1 MAATVATGGT
11 TVGVGGELDTV
22 PASADSGAP
31 SPIVVASAAPP
42 IVVPAGF
49 NVPPLQALISAKR
62 TSSPGTAARNL
73 RRRAVIIVVNR
84 PICVIC
90 RRQGAGAEARQ
101 PIPDTARAPRYLARG
116 RTAWVVGPDGQ
127 PITA

>member
-1 MAATVATGGT
+1 
-11 TVGVGGELDTV
+11 VGVGGESDTM
-22 PASADSGAP
+22 PAPADPGAA
-31 SPIVVASAAPP
+31 SPIVVASADPP

-62 TSSPGTAARNL
+62 TSSPDTAARNL

-90 RRQGAGAEARQ
+90 RRQGWGRS
-101 PIPDTARAPRYLARG
+101 TAADP
-116 RTAWVVGPDGQ
+116 
-127 PITA
+127 